1 MVDRITRMVAQ
12 VDAWSQRRRFTRVA
26 RNAIV
31 GFLDHNALNY
41 AGAMA
46 YFAVLSLFQLLVLA
60 VVIGSYFLGEGEA
73 RDFVVEMVAENTP
86 LDPAFVGETID
97 AVIESRGTMSVISI
111 AFLLWGALGLFSAL
125 SAGISIVF
133 ENAPRRDFIKDKL
146 IGLLL
151 MGLAGA
157 LALAS
162 LVVGIAT
169 GILQRMADR
178 LLIDLAIGDTAVW
191 LIGLVAPIALIF
203 LAFWVVYKVVPN
215 RPVTW
220 GEVLPGAVAATALWT
235 GLRFGFT
242 WYATSIANYDSAFGP
257 VSTGITLIIFL
268 YFASVIVL
276 VGAEFA
282 RARALDREAMPAG
295 PIQGADPRY
304 LPVAVEPLPAPA
316 PPPQRPLL
324 RPVLIAGAVVIGL
337 IGVLVGR
344 VTKRGDDEENQYL

>member
-1 MVDRITRMVAQ
+1 MNRISRIVGQ
-12 VDAWSQRRRFTRVA
+12 VDAWAQRRRITRVS

-31 GFLDHNALNY
+31 GFLEHNALNY

-46 YFAVLSLFQLLVLA
+46 YFSVLSLFQLLVLA
-60 VVIGSYFLGEGEA
+60 VVIGSFFLGAGEA
-73 RDFVVEMVAENTP
+73 RDFVVEIVAENTP
-86 LDPAFVGETID
+86 LDPTFVAETID
-97 AVIESRGTMSVISI
+97 SIIASRGSISIISI

-133 ENAPRRDFIKDKL
+133 DNAPRRDFIKDKL

-151 MGLAGA
+151 MGLAGG

-162 LVVGIAT
+162 LIVGIAT

-178 LLIDLAIGDTAVW
+178 LLIDLPIGDTAVGV
-191 LIGLVAPIALIF
+191 IGLVAPIVLIF
-203 LAFWVVYKVVPN
+203 LAFWVVYRVVPN

-220 GEVLPGAVAATALWT
+220 TEVLPGAVAATVLWT

-242 WYATSIANYDSAFGP
+242 WYATNIADYDSAFGP

-268 YFASVIVL
+268 YFASVIIL

-282 RARALDREAMPAG
+282 RARALDDEAALAG
-295 PIQGADPRY
+295 AIAEADARF
-304 LPVAVEPLPAPA
+304 LPVVVDPPPRPAPA
-316 PPPQRPLL
+316 PRRAVPRPLIVAGAAAIAL
-324 RPVLIAGAVVIGL
+324 VGVLI
-337 IGVLVGR
+337 GR
-344 VTKRGDDEENQYL
+344 LTKRGDDEGDQYL